1 MYYIVWDWIVYWY
14 RRFNCSAINTM
25 SPLPNGYAYRTC
37 LGLWCQRL
45 ALNFIFCSVCGVNQE
60 GLFLLKLK
68 YAILSDPLSVLGSWN
83 EGNSTPCRWNG
94 VICEQIPGIND
105 SSVISLVLS
114 GSQLVGSIPS
124 ELGCLQYLR
133 HLDLSSNEI
142 NGTIPYE
149 LFKATDMQKL
159 GLANNS
165 ISGTLPWGIQ
175 QLKALQY
182 LDLSNNA
189 LTGIIPE
196 NITTLTE
203 LRAVVLKNNYFSG
216 PIPKGFGSNV
226 KSLEVLDLSSNL
238 LNESIPPDLGN
249 LSNLSC
255 SLNLSGNRI
264 SGTIP
269 LTLGHLPVNAS
280 IDLSNNNLTGPI
292 PQFGA
297 LLHQRIDAF
306 AGNPGLC
313 GHPLTNLCSIPST
326 LSDPPKISSPSAIA
340 AMPVNNKPKGL
351 SKGTIAAIVVGDF
364 AGISLVCAVFMYRY
378 WGTKRK
384 KESEDGPN
392 SRNIQLEDN
401 GDCSSSSGRVG
412 WLCLKKV
419 DESSDGS
426 GSENG
431 DQQQGTLVTLN
442 GDLDLELDKL
452 LRASAYILGAS
463 GYTIMYKAVLEDGLT
478 FAVRRLGDGG
488 LERYKDFEAEA
499 KAIGRVKHPN
509 IVRLRAFYWGV
520 EEKLLVYDY
529 IPNGSLANAYY
540 GRSSNSPFYLP
551 WVARIKIA
559 KGVARGLAYLHERK
573 YVHGN
578 VKPSNILLGF
588 DMEPYIADFGL
599 DKLLDTA
606 NVKYSSSA
614 IHLRNLEGIF
624 SGSKRSTGS
633 RDSLQTT
640 PDLLGSPGTSKN
652 FVSPYQAPE
661 ALKTLKP
668 NQKWD
673 VYSFG
678 VIFLEILTGKP
689 PSDKDFAAWG
699 QNYVDDKQRLLR
711 IIDPTLRPEVEGKEE
726 ISVSVGI
733 ALNCASASPQKRP
746 SIKEVLHFLEKMP
759 SSTTD

>member
-1 MYYIVWDWIVYWY
+1 MYYIVLEWVVYWY
-14 RRFNCSAINTM
+14 RRFHCPAINTM
-25 SPLPNGYAYRTC
+25 SPLPNGCPYRAC
-37 LGLWCQRL
+37 LGLCCQWL
-45 ALNFIFCSVCGVNQE
+45 VLNFIFCSVCGVNQE
-60 GLFLLKLK
+60 GLFLLTLK
-68 YAILSDPLSVLGSWN
+68 NSMSDPQSALWN
-83 EGNSTPCRWNG
+83 WNMGDLTPCAWNG
-94 VICEQIPGIND
+94 VTCEQIPGNND

-114 GSQLVGSIPS
+114 GRELVGSIPS

-133 HLDLSSNEI
+133 HLDLSSNDI

-149 LFKATDMQKL
+149 LFQATDMQNL
-159 GLANNS
+159 SLANNS

-182 LDLSNNA
+182 LDLSSNG

-196 NITTLTE
+196 NITALTE
-203 LRAVVLKNNYFSG
+203 LRAVFLGSNYFSG
-216 PIPKGFGSNV
+216 PIPKGFGSHG
-226 KSLEVLDLSSNL
+226 KALEVLDLSSNM
-238 LNESIPPDLGN
+238 LNESIPADLGN
-249 LSNLSC
+249 LSNLYC
-255 SLNLSGNRI
+255 SLNLSRNRI

-269 LTLGHLPVNAS
+269 TALGHLPVNAS

-297 LLHQRIDAF
+297 LLHQKNDAF

-340 AMPVNNKPKGL
+340 AFPVINKGKGL

-364 AGISLVCAVFMYRY
+364 AGISLLCAVFIYRY
-378 WGTKRK
+378 WGTRR

-392 SRNIQLEDN
+392 TRNIQLDDN

-419 DESSDGS
+419 EESSDGS
-426 GSENG
+426 VSDNG
-431 DQQQGTLVTLN
+431 DQQQGTFVTLN
-442 GDLDLELDKL
+442 GDLDMELDKL

-463 GYTIMYKAVLEDGLT
+463 GYTILYKAVLEDGLT

-509 IVRLRAFYWGV
+509 IVRLRAFYWGI

-551 WVARIKIA
+551 WLARIKIA
-559 KGVARGLAYLHERK
+559 KGVARGLAYLHEK
-573 YVHGN
+573 KFVHGN
-578 VKPSNILLGF
+578 IKPSNILLGF

-599 DKLLDTA
+599 EKLLDTA

-699 QNYVDDKQRLLR
+699 QNFVDDKHRLLR
-711 IIDPTLRPEVEGKEE
+711 MIDPTLRPEVEGREE

-746 SIKEVLHFLEKMP
+746 PMKEVLHFLEKMP